1 MKVMRPIKNAERL
14 KNKELPKLN
23 SVKEKERKWKLLYHN
38 HQPHPQWSLDN
49 VQKRNLPILQ
59 RLHSHRSAKS
69 RSLRKAIKVLLRS
82 PRKKEE
88 MVKSLASAFNSR
100 VQLKNNGQPKN
111 QLSEEERFQLEQFF

>member
-1 MKVMRPIKNAERL
+1 MEASISQSPTTSTMESLQCSKTKSSHP
-14 KNKELPKLN
+14 PT
-23 SVKEKERKWKLLYHN
+23 SP
-38 HQPHPQWSLDN
+38 QPSCST
-49 VQKRNLPILQ
+49 RNC
-59 RLHSHRSAKS
+59 HRSAKS

-88 MVKSLASAFNSR
+88 MVKSLANAFNLR